1 MPPSR
6 DLDPIRCPR
15 MSAYEGALLSQLL
28 SEAGRW
34 CFVSDFDS
42 RVPPRYR
49 QLHEWLMSHTD
60 PEVSLSIPEIEEMIG
75 VLPNRAWSDRYW
87 WRSTPRNAWARAWLL
102 AGREAVL
109 NVSEGSV
116 VFVPWVFKPI
126 DPEAVRAG
134 QLMGRNYAAGEL
146 AWPPSAFHIQLRW
159 WEGHFVY
166 IIHIPEDGLYKVG
179 VTRRNSSRLQNLT
192 ARGRATVMALLP
204 VANLWAAKLVEFEVL
219 EVTRHAQ
226 RVGDP
231 FTYLNGQ
238 YECWDDSF
246 APPDVVAITEL
257 LATDPALVSWSVS
270 QSRDE
275 SEEDDS

>member
-6 DLDPIRCPR
+6 ELDPVGCPR
-15 MSAYEGALLSQLL
+15 MLAYESALLSELL

-34 CFVSDFDS
+34 CFVSEFDS
-42 RVPPRYR
+42 RVPPSYR
-49 QLHEWLMSHTD
+49 QLHEWLMSQSD
-60 PEVSLSIPEIEEMIG
+60 PEVSLSIPDIEETIG
-75 VLPNRAWSDRYW
+75 VLPDRAWTDQGW
-87 WRSTPRNAWARAWLL
+87 WSSVPRNAWARAWLL

-109 NVSEGSV
+109 NVSEGLV
-116 VFVPWVFKPI
+116 VFIPWVFKPI
-126 DPEAVRAG
+126 DSEATRAR
-134 QLMGRNYAAGEL
+134 QLMERNYAAGEL

-159 WEGHFVY
+159 WERHFVY
-166 IIHIPEDGLYKVG
+166 IVHIPEDGLYKVG

-192 ARGRATVMALLP
+192 ARGRATVIALLQ
-204 VANLWAAKLVEFEVL
+204 VANLWAAKLVEFEAL
-219 EVTRHAQ
+219 EATRHVQ

-246 APPDVVAITEL
+246 APPDLVAIAERF
-257 LATDPALVSWSVS
+257 DSNPALVSWSVS
-270 QSRDE
+270 QYRDE